1 MNAILLYLLEVNIIV
16 TVVYLAYRL
25 LLSRDTHFQWRRAFM
40 LAGVT
45 VAVVFPLVDFGVTAE
60 KVVVVSLMSAL
71 HCRLFTARSAM
82 SLTMSQLMC
91 SRCSLRY
98 MCRSLLFCCSI
109 LS

>member
-60 KVVVVSLMSAL
+60 K
-71 HCRLFTARSAM
+71 
-82 SLTMSQLMC
+82 LTENK
-91 SRCSLRY
+91 
-98 MCRSLLFCCSI
+98 I
-109 LS
+109 V

>member
-45 VAVVFPLVDFGVTAE
+45 VAVVFPLVDFGV
-60 KVVVVSLMSAL
+60 VVSLMSAL

>member
-45 VAVVFPLVDFGVTAE
+45 VAL
-60 KVVVVSLMSAL
+60 S
-71 HCRLFTARSAM
+71 CREGGECVCA
-82 SLTMSQLMC
+82 C
-91 SRCSLRY
+91 
-98 MCRSLLFCCSI
+98 
-109 LS
+109 